1 MTTGNTNP
9 VLEYNT
15 RTAIMVDTKPILILE
30 DETNPILNPEKQ
42 ERLFDH
48 SRAAFTRISSWRNIT
63 LRQWIAAAVPL
74 LVTISLLLGSY
85 RLTPS
90 PFPLSDFRVSGLSE
104 TRPLE
109 SRVPNP
115 LKIASST
122 ASVAQ
127 W

>member
-1 MTTGNTNP
+1 MITGNTNP
-9 VLEYNT
+9 VLEYNA

-48 SRAAFTRISSWRNIT
+48 SRAAFTRMASWRNIT

-74 LVTISLLLGSY
+74 LVAISLLLGSY

-90 PFPLSDFRVSGLSE
+90 QFPLSDFRVSGLSE

-115 LKIASST
+115 LENASST